1 MVDIR
6 KHAQTL
12 AAKDAILAAV
22 KRDERGRVRLSE
34 AVLKQLEGR
43 IIVENYDSIDVTGLI
58 RSLPNRSRVF
68 SRAPHK
74 GGGSQVVLSRLD
86 VYYPIDDY
94 VWRMRKI
101 ILLLVWVIMPTV
113 GALVFLFSPLR
124 T

>member
-58 RSLPNRSRVF
+58 R
-68 SRAPHK
+68 
-74 GGGSQVVLSRLD
+74 
-86 VYYPIDDY
+86 
-94 VWRMRKI
+94 
-101 ILLLVWVIMPTV
+101 
-113 GALVFLFSPLR
+113 
-124 T
+124 